1 MANLFLKPEARMPA
15 GILSDANACR
25 LPLTHVGFGFVG
37 LLRSEYKSTPF
48 ILNHNNKNIQ

>member
-1 MANLFLKPEARMPA
+1 MPA

-37 LLRSEYKSTPF
+37 LLRTEYKSTQF
-48 ILNHNNKNIQ
+48 ILNYNDKNIQ

>member
-1 MANLFLKPEARMPA
+1 MPT

-37 LLRSEYKSTPF
+37 LLRTEYKSTQF
-48 ILNHNNKNIQ
+48 ILNYNDKNIQ